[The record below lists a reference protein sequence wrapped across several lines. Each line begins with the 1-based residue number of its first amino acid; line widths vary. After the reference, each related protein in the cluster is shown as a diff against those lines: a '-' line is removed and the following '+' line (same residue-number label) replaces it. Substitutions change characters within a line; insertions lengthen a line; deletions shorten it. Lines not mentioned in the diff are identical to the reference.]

1 MKKNILLSLI
11 VAGVLLSGCGQKAPE
26 VEPIVVKQN
35 SGVVD
40 NSYGSEIPEDAINAG
55 SLDGMDSVDLSS
67 ANNFGDSTQTG
78 VKEIYFSFNKFT
90 VSGRELDKVS
100 ANARII
106 NQSGSNSSVKI
117 EGNCDEWGTDEYNYA
132 LGLKRAK
139 SAKEALVAEGVTASR
154 VSIISYGEGKPTCSE
169 HNDACWQRNRRAD
182 FRLMQ

>member
-1 MKKNILLSLI
+1 MKKSILLSLI
-11 VAGVLLSGCGQKAPE
+11 VAGVLFSGCGQKAPE
-26 VEPIVVKQN
+26 VEPIVVQQN
-35 SGVVD
+35 TGTTE
-40 NSYGSEIPEDAINAG
+40 NSYGSEIPEGAINAG
-55 SLDGMDSVDLSS
+55 SLDSMENVDLSS
-67 ANNFGDSTQTG
+67 ANVGQSG
-78 VKEIYFSFNKFT
+78 VEAIYFSFNKFD

-106 NQSGSNSSVKI
+106 NQSGSSSSIKV

-139 SAKEALVAEGVTASR
+139 SAKDALVSEGVTASR